1 MNFDDL
7 RALVPEPGKGVDWT
21 QCCELLP
28 ALLRLEET
36 PQDPYY
42 HAEGNVGIH
51 TRMVLDALMQDEHY
65 RRADADR
72 RFVLFMACLLHDIA
86 KPDTTVIDEAS
97 GRVGQPGHSRRGAV
111 DVRVLMWKAR
121 VPFALREAVCRIIA
135 VHQVPF
141 HAFASRKGVRP
152 EWLAHRLS
160 WELSLPDLCCVA
172 RCDMLGR
179 HYEKRADSMADIAL
193 FEQLAQEEGCWEGPR
208 KMADA
213 HTRLAYFRGADTSPD
228 YPLFQN
234 AGSQVTV
241 MCGLPASGKNH
252 WVAQHRK
259 GWPVVSFDDARAE
272 LGLKHGE
279 NDGLAAHHAVDQA
292 KALLRRQERF
302 VWNATH
308 LSQQMRTKT
317 LDLLWAYHA
326 HIELVYL
333 EVPHPELMRRNRER
347 DTTLSNAGIERMLHR
362 WELPTP
368 VEAHETVYEV
378 QT

>member
-7 RALVPEPGKGVDWT
+7 RALVPEPGKGADWT

-72 RFVLFMACLLHDIA
+72 RFVLFMGCLLHDIA

-97 GRVGQPGHSRRGAV
+97 GRIGQPGHSRRGAV

-121 VPFALREAVCRIIA
+121 VSFALREAVCRIVA

-333 EVPHPELMRRNRER
+333 EVPHSELMRRNRER

-378 QT
+378 QA

>member
-1 MNFDDL
+1 MTYDDL
-7 RALVPEPGKGVDWT
+7 RALVPTPPQGYDWAE
-21 QCCELLP
+21 CCELLP

-51 TRMVLDALMQDEHY
+51 TRMVLDALMQDPHY
-65 RRADADR
+65 QRAGAGA

-97 GRVGQPGHSRRGAV
+97 GRIGQPGHSRRGSV

-121 VPFALREAVCRIIA
+121 VPFAMREAVCRIIA
-135 VHQVPF
+135 VHQLPF

-152 EWLAHRLS
+152 EWLAHKLS

-193 FEQLAQEEGCWEGPR
+193 FEELAREEGCWEGPR
-208 KMADA
+208 QMADA

-228 YPLFQN
+228 YPLFQA

-279 NDGLAAHHAVDQA
+279 NDGLAAHHAVDGA
-292 KALLRRQERF
+292 KALLRKQERF

-326 HIELVYL
+326 RIELVYL

-362 WELPTP
+362 WELPAP
-368 VEAHETVYEV
+368 VEAHATVYEV

>member
-1 MNFDDL
+1 
-7 RALVPEPGKGVDWT
+7 V
-21 QCCELLP
+21 
-28 ALLRLEET
+28 
-36 PQDPYY
+36 
-42 HAEGNVGIH
+42 
-51 TRMVLDALMQDEHY
+51 
-65 RRADADR
+65 
-72 RFVLFMACLLHDIA
+72 
-86 KPDTTVIDEAS
+86 
-97 GRVGQPGHSRRGAV
+97 
-111 DVRVLMWKAR
+111 
-121 VPFALREAVCRIIA
+121 
-135 VHQVPF
+135 
-141 HAFASRKGVRP
+141 
-152 EWLAHRLS
+152 HRLS

-179 HYEKRADSMADIAL
+179 HYEKRSDSLADIAL
-193 FEQLAQEEGCWEGPR
+193 FEQLAQEEGCWDGPR
-208 KMADA
+208 RMADA

-234 AGSQVTV
+234 PGSRVTV

-252 WVAQHRK
+252 WVARQRK
-259 GWPVVSFDDARAE
+259 GWPVVSFDAARAE

-292 KALLRRQERF
+292 KALLRRQEHF

-326 HIELVYL
+326 RIELVYL
-333 EVPHPELMRRNRER
+333 EVPHAELMRRNRER

-368 VEAHETVYEV
+368 IEAHATVYEV